1 MPHHRCSRCKQEAER
16 RHKRHGCVIC
26 DTCLAHELFGGRVR
40 HWWSG
45 LWDRFTLWVDRA
57 LGRTPEQ
64 LKVRRK
70 EEASRQYVMRKE
82 MRLAAQKVPVNPLAV
97 LPQKR

>member
-1 MPHHRCSRCKQEAER
+1 MWFR
-16 RHKRHGCVIC
+16 
-26 DTCLAHELFGGRVR
+26 L
-40 HWWSG
+40 
-45 LWDRFTLWVDRA
+45 TLWVDRA

-70 EEASRQYVMRKE
+70 EDAARQYVMRRE
-82 MRLAAQKVPVNPLAV
+82 MRMAARKVPVNPLAV